1 VCLIVVA
8 RHVHPDYP
16 LIVAANR
23 DEFFVRNTA
32 PLERWSE
39 RQVREGLVGPGAESV
54 ERPGVERGGGSADD
68 GACPDISAALASRG
82 VLAGRDDSAGGTWLA
97 AAPGGRFSAVTNV
110 RDADPGPGR
119 LSRGRLPLH
128 GLAGEVPDDLD
139 GFGPVNL
146 LWGDPDELQWV
157 SNRGRADDDPVGAPG
172 ESGPELVGEGLHALS
187 NASLDTPWPKAQRA
201 VAGVE
206 RMLRDW
212 AGPKDG
218 EACIH
223 GASGSPSSSDS
234 PDVSHVAGAGAP
246 ADRDPQTPP
255 WAEALLAPL
264 LSRARAPL
272 ADIPRTGVPVVRE
285 WFLSAPFVRMPGY
298 GTRCQT
304 ALAVSADGA
313 VDIVERT
320 FGPDGIVRH
329 VVIERSAA

>member
-1 VCLIVVA
+1 MCLIVVA

-23 DEFFVRNTA
+23 DEFFVRNTT

-39 RQVREGLVGPGAESV
+39 RQVREGLVGPGAESM
-54 ERPGVERGGGSADD
+54 ERPGAEQGEGAADD
-68 GACPDISAALASRG
+68 GARPDIPAAIASRG

-128 GLAGEVPDDLD
+128 GLAGEIPEDLE

-146 LWGDPDELQWV
+146 LWGDPDELHWI
-157 SNRGRADDDPVGAPG
+157 SNRGRASDDPVGAPG
-172 ESGPELVGEGLHALS
+172 DLGPEPVGEGLHALS

-206 RMLRDW
+206 KALRDW

-218 EACIH
+218 EA
-223 GASGSPSSSDS
+223 GALRAPGTPDSPGT
-234 PDVSHVAGAGAP
+234 PDVSSASGAP
-246 ADRDPQTPP
+246 AERGTQTPP
-255 WAEALLAPL
+255 WAAALLAPL

-329 VVIERSAA
+329 VVIERLAA